1 TACAGGGRQHRRRRG
16 SGLPRQSGRTGQPA
30 GAAEKRDRK
39 RGAGGA
45 RSRVGAGP
53 GPDRY
58 RWDRRTGAARR
69 GSGGNGDREPGLS
82 GAVGI
87 AGPLLRPDAA
97 GPVREGRRMSI
108 DAIME
113 ASRSGLNY
121 ERLRLEAASRNIAGA
136 NTPVAPGSPATRTDV
151 SGFAGQLQGT
161 VKVVEQPVDV
171 RHVHDPGH
179 PLADAS
185 GQVAYPAVD
194 MVREM

>member
-1 TACAGGGRQHRRRRG
+1 
-16 SGLPRQSGRTGQPA
+16 
-30 GAAEKRDRK
+30 
-39 RGAGGA
+39 
-45 RSRVGAGP
+45 
-53 GPDRY
+53 
-58 RWDRRTGAARR
+58 
-69 GSGGNGDREPGLS
+69 
-82 GAVGI
+82 
-87 AGPLLRPDAA
+87 
-97 GPVREGRRMSI
+97 MSI

-194 MVREM
+194 MVREMTTLVSASRGYEANVRAFNLLRGMMLKALDIGAK